1 MPTALVVDD
10 DALSRSLAARTLA
23 AAGFHV
29 LQARD
34 GFQAVAILSRQ
45 ASDIAFL
52 IVDTEMPGMHGWEV
66 IRFARR
72 KSSRIRVLR
81 LGRRDDAVP
90 GAEYGPLV
98 SLPSLGKPFTPARL
112 LAKIKWKKTAL
123 AGR

>member
-1 MPTALVVDD
+1 MPTVLVVDD
-10 DALSRSLAARTLA
+10 DGLSRSLAARTLA
-23 AAGFHV
+23 ATGFHV

-45 ASDIAFL
+45 ASGIALL
-52 IVDTEMPGMHGWEV
+52 IVDTEMPGMHGWDV
-66 IRFARR
+66 IWFARR
-72 KSSRIRVLR
+72 KAPKIRVLR

-90 GAEYGPLV
+90 GAEYGPLA

-112 LAKIKWKKTAL
+112 LEKIQRKRKAL